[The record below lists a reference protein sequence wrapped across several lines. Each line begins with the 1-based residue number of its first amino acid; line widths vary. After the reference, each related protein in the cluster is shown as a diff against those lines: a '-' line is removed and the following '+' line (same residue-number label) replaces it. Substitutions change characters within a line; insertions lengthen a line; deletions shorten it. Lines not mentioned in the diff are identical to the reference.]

1 MEFRILAHL
10 SGDVKLKE
18 CFADPNR
25 DPFIEIGKLWF
36 KKEEISKED
45 RSKVKAMV
53 YGTLYGQGPKRLSA
67 NLGCS
72 VEEADKLGQEF
83 MSTYPQMSDCLGKI
97 SQDAETNMYC
107 ETLSGRR
114 RSFDGKF
121 TPSHQRIALNTTVQV
136 VLCFKSKLILSRS
149 LERLIITRLKFLFG
163 IFKLMI

>member
-18 CFADPNR
+18 CFADPDR

-121 TPSHQRIALNTTVQV
+121 SPSHQRIALNTTVQV
-136 VLCFKSKLILSRS
+136 VFCSKSILISSRS
-149 LERLIITRLKFLFG
+149 LKRRIIIRVV
-163 IFKLMI
+163 